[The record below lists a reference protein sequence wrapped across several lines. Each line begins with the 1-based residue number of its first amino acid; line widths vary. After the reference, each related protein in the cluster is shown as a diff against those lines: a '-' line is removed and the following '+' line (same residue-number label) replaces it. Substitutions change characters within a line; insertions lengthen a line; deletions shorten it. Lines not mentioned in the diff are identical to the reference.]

1 MTVKIMVF
9 DITQGTDQITIE
21 DLPKDLDVVY
31 AGVAS
36 ELVCYHVDI
45 TDYGS
50 LHFSERFGCI
60 QHSQL
65 EILM

>member
-21 DLPKDLDVVY
+21 DLPEDLDVVY
-31 AGVAS
+31 TGVAS
-36 ELVCYHVDI
+36 ELVYYQVDI

-60 QHSQL
+60 QHSRL
-65 EILM
+65 EIPM